1 MTKRILLGCVIVLAS
16 AGLSCK
22 LFRGS
27 SSSQCS
33 LPCQVGTT
41 YDIQYLNGNC
51 PAREIRGV
59 TCFGFL
65 NFPKDCQGTCNV
77 RAFPRRFFGFNLTAS
92 PDSADLNSP
101 PTSITVSGQAMDGTY
116 GLPRV
121 EYLDSDGYLIGSV
134 YATSVSGDGTWLVA
148 QVPDLSSAYTGT
160 FTIQVSNMTSEGYHS
175 DVVGTATLNCW
186 GRNRPDSDGDGWY
199 DDEECFPYDSTRWD
213 CYIDGGGGGGG
224 DGGCIDWCNV
234 Y

>member
-92 PDSADLNSP
+92 PDSADLN
-101 PTSITVSGQAMDGTY
+101 
-116 GLPRV
+116 
-121 EYLDSDGYLIGSV
+121 
-134 YATSVSGDGTWLVA
+134 
-148 QVPDLSSAYTGT
+148 
-160 FTIQVSNMTSEGYHS
+160 
-175 DVVGTATLNCW
+175 
-186 GRNRPDSDGDGWY
+186 
-199 DDEECFPYDSTRWD
+199 
-213 CYIDGGGGGGG
+213 
-224 DGGCIDWCNV
+224 
-234 Y
+234 